1 MSENQS
7 LPGALRRQAA
17 ADPESPFL
25 FWPDGWNWRWWSW
38 RETAELVARWAAP
51 LAGLPPACGV
61 AFAGAAYPE
70 AIALDLAVQSAGL
83 TPVPL
88 GPLWVGG
95 GAGGH
100 GREGREVQRAAPA
113 LEAAERAGCLAWL
126 EVVGGE
132 ARVTRLEA
140 SVGGAAPAAAAPG
153 MTAAAATVPGMAE
166 APADPGIAAAGAMPG
181 LAAPPPSGSAAV
193 PLGDPGVLVTGAAGS
208 WRLLSQSELLA
219 AAAEVESAIA
229 SRSGRHADSRNRE
242 ILVAGWPLQEWAG
255 RLLAAWAVAAGAA
268 LVFEADPAQRL
279 GAVLWARPTV
289 FHGTA
294 EELAALRLRVGAARW
309 PRRWRRRPVPPLG
322 RLRALFQHEPPA
334 ADDVAF
340 WRQRG
345 AQLVRLPGLGDA
357 WR

>member
-1 MSENQS
+1 MSEIQS

-38 RETAELVARWAAP
+38 RETAERMARWSAP

-61 AFAGAAYPE
+61 AFAGAAYPK

-88 GPLWVGG
+88 VSGSGGG

-100 GREGREVQRAAPA
+100 GQ
-113 LEAAERAGCLAWL
+113 AAEGAVSALQAAARAGCLAWL
-126 EVVGGE
+126 EVVGEE
-132 ARVTRLEA
+132 ARVTRLDPA
-140 SVGGAAPAAAAPG
+140 MDGVAGPDAIPGTAATIAAAAP
-153 MTAAAATVPGMAE
+153 PG
-166 APADPGIAAAGAMPG
+166 D
-181 LAAPPPSGSAAV
+181 S
-193 PLGDPGVLVTGAAGS
+193 GVLVTGDAGG
-208 WRLLSQSELLA
+208 WRRLSQPELLA
-219 AAAEVESAIA
+219 AAAAVERAIA
-229 SRSGRHADSRNRE
+229 SSPGRHPDSGERE

-268 LVFEADPAQRL
+268 LVLEADPALRL

-294 EELAALRLRVGAARW
+294 GELAALRLRVEAARR

-322 RLRALFQHEPPA
+322 RLRTLFQCGAPA
-334 ADDVAF
+334 ADDAAF
-340 WRQRG
+340 WQARG
-345 AQLVRLPGLGDA
+345 VRLLRLPDLAGDA
-357 WR
+357 SLWRLGGDSGER